1 MYKHIQNKMKKSVSV
16 IIPTYNGKE
25 LLMKYL
31 PKCEHALQKSSLI
44 SDYEII
50 IVDDCSNDDT
60 LTFLNKSYSHVIK
73 LKNSSNSG
81 FSKTINKGIR
91 HSKMELALLLN
102 NDIELPEDYFDKT
115 IPFFNEQDHLFG
127 ISTEIRDI
135 KGEKVLEGAK
145 IALRKHGMLHYQDCL
160 HKENCSTLYLCG
172 GNALIDNQKLKEL
185 EGFNELFSP
194 FYFEDFDLSLRAWRK
209 GWTSLYTNQTFCKHC
224 HSTTIFKEN
233 RKADVE
239 RVFLRNKILLNYL
252 NNNTSNN
259 IKMFSYLLSKLLLGY
274 IAPTK
279 SKMSYRNAIKDFA
292 KLYKK
297 AKVCRENEYFLLPP
311 INEVTLK

>member
-102 NDIELPEDYFDKT
+102 NDMELPEDYFDKT

-209 GWTSLYTNQTFCKHC
+209 GWTSLYTNQTFCKH
-224 HSTTIFKEN
+224 
-233 RKADVE
+233 
-239 RVFLRNKILLNYL
+239 
-252 NNNTSNN
+252 
-259 IKMFSYLLSKLLLGY
+259 
-274 IAPTK
+274 
-279 SKMSYRNAIKDFA
+279 
-292 KLYKK
+292 
-297 AKVCRENEYFLLPP
+297 
-311 INEVTLK
+311 

>member
-102 NDIELPEDYFDKT
+102 NDMELPEDYFDKT

-297 AKVCRENEYFLLPP
+297 AKDCRENEYFLLPP